1 MNNKDGWTYL
11 GSAAALDSGT
21 AELAA
26 CELLAGGTVVVM
38 VEDWGALYRQQLPRM
53 SKSRLTLWVERKKTE

>member
-1 MNNKDGWTYL
+1 MSLASIYNKDGWTYL

-26 CELLAGGTVVVM
+26 AELLAGGTVVVM
-38 VEDWGALYRQQLPRM
+38 VED
-53 SKSRLTLWVERKKTE
+53 